1 MVDPKAY
8 KGWLLIAIYLAGP
21 ALGGFLAGLFQR
33 FHVFSTHQIEHPGK
47 DYPYMLEGK
56 AVNPPRLAGD
66 LAAFKEMVAKC
77 ANERSMEE
85 QDLKEPL

>member
-1 MVDPKAY
+1 MLPFCVYTA
-8 KGWLLIAIYLAGP
+8 AP

-33 FHVFSTHQIEHPGK
+33 FHVFATHCIEHPGK

-66 LAAFKEMVAKC
+66 MAAFKEMVAKC
-77 ANERSMEE
+77 ASERQTEE
-85 QDLKEPL
+85 